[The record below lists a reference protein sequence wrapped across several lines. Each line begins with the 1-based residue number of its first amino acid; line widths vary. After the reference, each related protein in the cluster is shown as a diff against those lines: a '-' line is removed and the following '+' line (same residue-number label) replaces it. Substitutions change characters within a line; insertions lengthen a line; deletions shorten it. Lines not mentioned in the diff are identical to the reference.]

1 MQQYLLRHGYWSYV
15 GGAND
20 EALDVTHRDPSAW
33 EETESRVMY
42 FFASSVSNQL
52 LSHIPITK
60 MPKEAWTN
68 LKKVFAA
75 STTAR
80 KLQLNKEL
88 SNVPHQGD
96 L

>member
-1 MQQYLLRHGYWSYV
+1 M
-15 GGAND
+15 
-20 EALDVTHRDPSAW
+20 VT
-33 EETESRVMY
+33 RVMSKELMTQRATHKDLSALKRMASKVMYY
-42 FFASSVSNQL
+42 FTSSVNDQL
-52 LSHIPITK
+52 LSHIRDTK